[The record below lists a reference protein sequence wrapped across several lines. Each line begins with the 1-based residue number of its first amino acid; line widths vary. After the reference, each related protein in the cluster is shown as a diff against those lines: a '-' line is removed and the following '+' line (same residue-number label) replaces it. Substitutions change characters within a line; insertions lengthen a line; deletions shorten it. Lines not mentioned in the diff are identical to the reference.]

1 MNVLDSDET
10 ISIKIDGLPDATTL
24 VGPTGEVASLDGSFE
39 ISGLSS
45 NRAENQKEL
54 SNYFK
59 KNLMSDEIII
69 GMGAGS
75 ISQWMR
81 ELKFSL

>member
-1 MNVLDSDET
+1 M
-10 ISIKIDGLPDATTL
+10 ISKESNTQVIL
-24 VGPTGEVASLDGSFE
+24 VK
-39 ISGLSS
+39 
-45 NRAENQKEL
+45 NQEEL
-54 SNYFK
+54 SKYFR
-59 KNLMSDEIII
+59 KNLINDEVII